1 MYHFIVNPNAR
12 SGLGAEVWSAIE
24 KMLNFKKI
32 DYQVYFTKY
41 QRHATKIAASI
52 TSDGAQHTIVAL
64 GGDGTIGE
72 VVTGLTY
79 PEKITL
85 GYIPIGSGNDFARG
99 LGLPKDA
106 MEALNCILTSTNH
119 QKLNLGCLT
128 YPNKKRRFAVS
139 SGIGYD
145 AAICH
150 KVCVSK
156 LKKFLNKLKLGK
168 LAYVGL
174 SLHSLYHTTPKES
187 TIILDDEK
195 ELHFDR
201 TYFVTAMNLPY
212 EGGGCMFCPDA
223 SPEDDFLDLIV
234 IADIPKIGALPIL
247 ATVYSGKHTKMPG
260 VHIYRCKKAEVK
272 SPVPLPVH
280 SDGEPIFLQ
289 RNVIFSV
296 EDASPKIIL
305 PEK

>member
-12 SGLGAEVWSAIE
+12 SGLGAEVWSSIE
-24 KMLNFKKI
+24 KMLKFKKI

-41 QRHATKIAASI
+41 QRHATKLAASI
-52 TSDGAQHTIVAL
+52 TADGEEHTIVAL

-79 PEKITL
+79 PDRVTL

-99 LGLPKDA
+99 LGIPRDA
-106 MEALNCILTSTNH
+106 MDALNCILTSTNKR
-119 QKLNLGCLT
+119 KLNLGTLT

-174 SLHSLYHTTPKES
+174 SLESLYHTTPRES
-187 TIILDDEK
+187 TILLDGEK
-195 ELHFDR
+195 EVHFDK

-223 SPEDDFLDLIV
+223 SPEDDLLDLIV

-260 VHIYRCKKAEVK
+260 VHIYRCKKAEVT

-289 RNVIFSV
+289 RNVTFSV
-296 EDASPKIIL
+296 EDASPKLIL